1 MDRKLNSI
9 RAWKFS
15 ENKMYLLLP
24 VQSDVSITLCLGLL
38 ELMGLPFPLIPYS
51 AVLFSHLSEGNVVS
65 EVR

>member
-1 MDRKLNSI
+1 
-9 RAWKFS
+9 
-15 ENKMYLLLP
+15 MYLLLP